1 MWMGFY
7 KLIKTPPEILLK
19 IAFLIELTEYKRK
32 KCSLKK
38 YLKIWRISAGFAMN
52 GKK

>member
-19 IAFLIELTEYKRK
+19 IAFLIELTVINLNFRNIKEK
-32 KCSLKK
+32 
-38 YLKIWRISAGFAMN
+38 N
-52 GKK
+52 VV